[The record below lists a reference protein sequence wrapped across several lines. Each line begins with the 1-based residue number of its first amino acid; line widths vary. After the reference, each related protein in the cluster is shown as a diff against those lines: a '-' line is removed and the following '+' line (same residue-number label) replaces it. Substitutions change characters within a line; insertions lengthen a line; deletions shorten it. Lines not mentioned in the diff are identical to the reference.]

1 MSERIPPLPKK
12 MVSRNVA
19 MALGIICIMLIALI
33 AYFSIT
39 GISAQ
44 NSYTNLQNQDKQ
56 LQAWLDGNETLLNQ
70 TETWLNGNI
79 TYYNSEISSLNSQII
94 FLQDQLNTSTNNV
107 LLETNMGNITI
118 QLFDDMPITTGN
130 FENLV
135 RTGVY
140 DCQTSL
146 ALLQVL

>member
-1 MSERIPPLPKK
+1 
-12 MVSRNVA
+12 
-19 MALGIICIMLIALI
+19 
-33 AYFSIT
+33 
-39 GISAQ
+39 
-44 NSYTNLQNQDKQ
+44 
-56 LQAWLDGNETLLNQ
+56 
-70 TETWLNGNI
+70 
-79 TYYNSEISSLNSQII
+79 
-94 FLQDQLNTSTNNV
+94 LNTSTNNV

-140 DCQTSL
+140 DGQTSL